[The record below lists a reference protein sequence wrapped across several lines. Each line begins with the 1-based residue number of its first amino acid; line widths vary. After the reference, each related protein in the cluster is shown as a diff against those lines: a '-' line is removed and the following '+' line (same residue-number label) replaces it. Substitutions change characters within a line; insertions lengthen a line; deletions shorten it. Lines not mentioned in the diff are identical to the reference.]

1 MRSELSISI
10 GQCTDTGR
18 KSANQDFHGALIPDG
33 PLLSLKGVAIVLAD
47 GISTSDFGADAS
59 ETAVKS
65 FLTDYYCTPE
75 SWSVKTSA
83 QRVIAAA
90 NSWMHA
96 QNRPIR
102 LSEEKD
108 RGYVCTLSAL
118 VIKSTT
124 AHIFHIGDARICRIA
139 GRTVE
144 QLTEDHRVVVSSA
157 ETYLG
162 RALGINPQIEI
173 DYRHLPVEEGD
184 LFVLATDGV
193 HEYVAPRFMA
203 EAIGDAADLDGAAR
217 RIVEEAHR
225 QGSPDNLTVQIVRID
240 RLPDREPAEA
250 VAPASDLPPPPL
262 LEPGA
267 EFEGYRIVREI
278 HASSRSH
285 IYLAIDARDDARVAV
300 KIPSIDRRGDP
311 AYMQRFRMEEWVAR
325 RINSPHV
332 LKACQPSRKRSYAYF
347 VTEFVEGQTLT
358 EWMTDNPKPSLHKV
372 RDIIEQIAK
381 GLQTFHRLEM
391 LHRDLRPA
399 NVMIDG
405 TGTAKIIDFGSTS
418 IAGIDGDYAAAD
430 GTEIAGSIQYTA
442 PEYFL
447 GEGGTQ
453 ASDIFSL
460 GVIAYQML
468 TGRLPYGTE
477 VVKLRTRAQLRKLR
491 YASAVD
497 DQREVPGW
505 VDAVVGK
512 AVHPDPARRYG
523 ELSEFVFDLRH
534 PDKALLEPH
543 AAPLLRRNPLA
554 FWQATSAL
562 LLAIVIALLFYLG
575 LRR

>member
-1 MRSELSISI
+1 MRPGLSISI
-10 GQCTDTGR
+10 GQCSDAGR
-18 KSANQDFHGALIPDG
+18 KSANQDFYGALIPEG
-33 PLLSLKGVAIVLAD
+33 PLLGLKGVAVVLAD
-47 GISTSDFGADAS
+47 GISTSDVGADAS

-102 LSEEKD
+102 LLEEKD

-118 VIKSTT
+118 IIKSTT
-124 AHIFHIGDARICRIA
+124 AHIFHVGDARIFRVVGQA
-139 GRTVE
+139 LE
-144 QLTEDHRVVVSSA
+144 QITQDHRVVVSSA
-157 ETYLG
+157 ESYLG
-162 RALGINPQIEI
+162 RALGINSQIEI
-173 DYRHLPVEEGD
+173 DYRYLAIEEGD

-193 HEYVAPRFMA
+193 HEHVTPRFMA
-203 EAIGDAADLDGAAR
+203 EVIDGAADLDGAAK
-217 RIVEEAHR
+217 RIVEEAYR
-225 QGSPDNLTVQIVRID
+225 QGSPDNLTVQIVRVD
-240 RLPDREPAEA
+240 RLPDSEPAEI
-250 VAPASDLPPPPL
+250 VAQASELPPPPL
-262 LEPGA
+262 LEPRA
-267 EFEGYRIVREI
+267 EFEGYRIVREV

-285 IYLAIDARDDARVAV
+285 IYLAIDVQDGARVAI

-311 AYMQRFRMEEWVAR
+311 AFMQRFRMEEWVAR
-325 RINSPHV
+325 RINSAHV
-332 LKACQPSRKRSYAYF
+332 LKAREPSRKRSYAYL

-358 EWMTDNPKPSLHKV
+358 EWMVDNPRPSLHKV
-372 RDIIEQIAK
+372 RDIIEQVAK
-381 GLQTFHRLEM
+381 GLQAFHRLEM
-391 LHRDLRPA
+391 LHQDLRPD

-405 TGTAKIIDFGSTS
+405 TGTAKIIDFGSAR
-418 IAGIDGDYAAAD
+418 IAGIDGDVAAA
-430 GTEIAGSIQYTA
+430 GRTEIAGSIQYTA
-442 PEYFL
+442 PEYFV
-447 GEGGTQ
+447 GEGGMQ

-468 TGRLPYGTE
+468 TGRLPYGTD
-477 VVKLRTRAQLRKLR
+477 VAKLRTRGQLRKLR

-505 VDAVVGK
+505 IDAVLGK
-512 AVHPDPARRYG
+512 AVHPDPGRRYG

-534 PDKALLEPH
+534 PDKALLEPP
-543 AAPLLRRNPLA
+543 APPLLQRNPLA

-562 LLAIVIALLFYLG
+562 LLAILMALLFYLG
-575 LRR
+575 LSR